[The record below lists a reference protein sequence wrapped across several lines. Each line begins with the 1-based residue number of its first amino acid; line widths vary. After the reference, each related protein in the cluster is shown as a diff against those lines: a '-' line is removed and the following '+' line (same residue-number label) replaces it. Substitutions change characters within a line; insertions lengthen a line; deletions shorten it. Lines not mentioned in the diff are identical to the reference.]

1 VSQHSQEKSFAGSP
15 ASQGAKRTLEPLT
28 IVIFGASGDL
38 TDRKL
43 MPALYHLAEG
53 GQLPEDYL
61 IVGVARRDW
70 SNEFLREQMYNA
82 VREGVAPQ
90 PIDEDLWQDF
100 AKRLFYVRGDAKDP
114 DTFDR
119 LNQALASIDE
129 QFGGAPMTHNRIYY
143 LATLPSLY
151 PELIQSLGELEK
163 SRKGQGWGRIII
175 EKPFGRDLDSAVE
188 LNNLV
193 RRYFD
198 ESQVFRI
205 DHYLGKETV
214 QNILVFRFAN
224 GIFEPVWN
232 RRYID
237 NIQIT
242 VSESIG
248 VGHRGAYYEEA
259 GAMRDM
265 VQNHLLQLLALT
277 AMEPPAS
284 FAADAVRSEKVKVLQ
299 SIPIA
304 GPDKLVQQ
312 TVRAQYG
319 PGVVDG
325 EAVAGYLSEPNVSPN
340 SRTETFAAL
349 KLDIDNWRWAG
360 VPFFLQTGKR
370 LQRRTSQITI
380 FFKRPPY
387 LPFQRTAVPD
397 LKPNCLILHIQ
408 PEQGV
413 TLSLGAK
420 VPGPHIRIRNV
431 DMEFMYERTF
441 KERSPDA
448 YEHLLLESMVGDA
461 TMFTRGDEVEAAW
474 KLVTAIQNA
483 REEKDAPMEMYR
495 AGSSGPSAKNG
506 LLGDA
511 GRYGWGGE
519 PGA

>member
-1 VSQHSQEKSFAGSP
+1 MI
-15 ASQGAKRTLEPLT
+15 EPLT
-28 IVIFGASGDL
+28 VVIFGASGDL

-43 MPALYHLAEG
+43 MPALYQLAAA
-53 GQLPEDYL
+53 GQLPDDYA

-70 SNEFLREQMYNA
+70 SNDFLREQMHTA
-82 VREGVAPQ
+82 VKKAVAPES
-90 PIDEDLWQDF
+90 IDEALWQDF
-100 AKRLFYVRGDAKDP
+100 ARRLFYVRGDAKEP

-119 LNQALASIDE
+119 LERELAAIDE
-129 QFGGAPMTHNRIYY
+129 QLGGAPISRNRIYY

-151 PELIQSLGELEK
+151 PELIVRLGELEQR
-163 SRKGQGWGRIII
+163 RKGQGWGRIII

-214 QNILVFRFAN
+214 QNIMVFRFAN

-242 VSESIG
+242 VSENIG

-259 GAMRDM
+259 GALRDM

-284 FAADAVRSEKVKVLQ
+284 FAADAVRNEKVKVLQ

-304 GPDKLVQQ
+304 GPDEIVRQ

-325 EAVAGYLSEPNVSPN
+325 QPVPGYLSEPNVSPD
-340 SRTETFAAL
+340 SKTETFAAL
-349 KLDIDNWRWAG
+349 RIDIDNWRWAG

-370 LQRRTSQITI
+370 LRKRSSQIAI

-413 TLSLGAK
+413 TLSIGAK
-420 VPGPHIRIRNV
+420 VPGPQIRIRNV

-448 YEHLLLESMVGDA
+448 YEHLLLEAMVGDA

-474 KLVTAIQNA
+474 KLVTSIHEAW
-483 REEKDAPMEMYR
+483 EEKDAPMEMYR
-495 AGSSGPSAKNG
+495 AGSSGPRAKNG
-506 LLGDA
+506 LLGGS
-511 GRYGWGGE
+511 GRYWWGDE